1 MKRMLIVVLSCLL
14 ISSFAFAEWGIG
26 EKPGTEPDGFRG
38 IKWGTSIDDLAGM
51 EYYRTDSSYGG
62 TQVYTKKNEDL
73 KIGAANLKLVE
84 YSFWQGKF
92 CSGRIYTVG
101 STNWYGLKEAT
112 FEKFGAGY
120 QDNKYIKTFD
130 WFGTRTMMMLEY
142 SEITEQGT
150 LFLFSPVINEQQ
162 EAWKKRKA
170 REGAEGGF

>member
-38 IKWGTSIDDLAGM
+38 IKWGTSIDSLAGM
-51 EYYRTDSSYGG
+51 KYYRTDPSYGG
-62 TQVYTKKNEDL
+62 IQVYTKSNEDL
-73 KIGAANLKLVE
+73 KIGAANLEEVE
-84 YSFWQGKF
+84 YSFWQGRF

-120 QDNKYIKTFD
+120 QDNKYIEDFFWD
-130 WFGTRTMMMLEY
+130 GPRTVMLLKY
-142 SEITEQGT
+142 SEVTEQGY
-150 LFLFSPVINEQQ
+150 LVMISVVIEKQIQ
-162 EAWKKRKA
+162 AWKKRKA
-170 REGAEGGF
+170 KEGAETGF

>member
-1 MKRMLIVVLSCLL
+1 
-14 ISSFAFAEWGIG
+14 
-26 EKPGTEPDGFRG
+26 
-38 IKWGTSIDDLAGM
+38 
-51 EYYRTDSSYGG
+51 
-62 TQVYTKKNEDL
+62 
-73 KIGAANLKLVE
+73 
-84 YSFWQGKF
+84 
-92 CSGRIYTVG
+92 
-101 STNWYGLKEAT
+101 LKEAT